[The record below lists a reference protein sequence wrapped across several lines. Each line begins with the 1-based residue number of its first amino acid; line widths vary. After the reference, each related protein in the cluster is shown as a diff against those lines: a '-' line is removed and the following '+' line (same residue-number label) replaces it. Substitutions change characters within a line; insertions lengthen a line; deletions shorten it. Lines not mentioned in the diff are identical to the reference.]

1 MKRLCLSLLLAI
13 ASLTTLAAT
22 KARDDNFTDGVELYS
37 EGNYSAAA
45 EAFQKSA
52 DKGNPEAQFNL
63 GLMYLNGQGVAQ
75 DYQQALSLLT
85 KLAEQGNARAQVNL
99 ARMYAKGK
107 GVVANYGKAIPWF
120 TKAADQGYAD
130 AQYSLGLLYV
140 SGTGTQRDYR
150 LARELL
156 QKAADQNNASAQY
169 QLGLI
174 YFKGKG
180 VAVNMVEALKWII
193 LAGDYDEAV
202 SYRRYAESRMSQD
215 QISEAKNLADEW
227 VPSQT
232 ENP

>member
-1 MKRLCLSLLLAI
+1 MKRLCLSLLLAVT
-13 ASLTTLAAT
+13 SLATLAAT
-22 KARDDNFTDGVELYS
+22 KARDDNFTVGVELYS
-37 EGNYSAAA
+37 EDHYSAAA

-75 DYQQALSLLT
+75 DYRQAFSLFT
-85 KLAEQGNARAQVNL
+85 ESAEQGNARAQVNL

-107 GVVANYGKAIPWF
+107 GVVANYDKAIPWF

-130 AQYSLGLLYV
+130 AQYSLGVLYV
-140 SGTGTQRDYR
+140 SGIGTPRDYR

-202 SYRRYAESRMSQD
+202 SYRRYAGPKMSQD

-227 VPSQT
+227 VPGQI